1 MPQILDSP
9 AWRLTS
15 AIKENKMEEDSRLTK
30 YILSPALSG
39 VYISKNDLLAVAATC
54 GYALQVQ
61 ERKRML
67 KELFALVGGVD
78 DFVKIVDA
86 FISFIKYKTD
96 FYDKVSDEYRA
107 AKEVVEIFKQ
117 KSKDA
122 VLELEK
128 AKEEAALLA

>member
-1 MPQILDSP
+1 
-9 AWRLTS
+9 
-15 AIKENKMEEDSRLTK
+15 MEEDSRLTK
-30 YILSPALSG
+30 YILSPALCG

-67 KELFALVGGVD
+67 KELFALVTGVD

-86 FISFIKYKTD
+86 FASFIKYKTD
-96 FYDKVSDEYRA
+96 FYDKVSSEYPST
-107 AKEVVEIFKQ
+107 KSVVEGFKQ
-117 KSKDA
+117 KSVEA
-122 VLELEK
+122 LAEREK

>member
-1 MPQILDSP
+1 
-9 AWRLTS
+9 
-15 AIKENKMEEDSRLTK
+15 MEEDSRLTK

-96 FYDKVSDEYRA
+96 FYDKVSDEYKA
-107 AKEVVEIFKQ
+107 AKEVVESFKQ